1 MENLKKKIQS
11 YLDDNYN
18 PNLDFYD
25 DDDLRHI
32 DDFLQELNKSGH
44 NHRISKIT
52 RDNEKL
58 EIETKSGTAYI
69 RKR

>member
-11 YLDDNYN
+11 NLDDDFN
-18 PNLDFYD
+18 PNLDYYD
-25 DDDLRHI
+25 DDDLRRI

-44 NHRISKIT
+44 NHRISKLSM
-52 RDNEKL
+52 DNEKL
-58 EIETKSGTAYI
+58 EIEMKSSTSFI